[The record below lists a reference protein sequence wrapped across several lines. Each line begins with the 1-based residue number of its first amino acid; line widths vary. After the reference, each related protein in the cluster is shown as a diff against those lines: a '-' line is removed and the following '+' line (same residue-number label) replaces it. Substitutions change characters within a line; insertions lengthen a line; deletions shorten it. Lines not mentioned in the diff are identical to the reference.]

1 MTFLTG
7 RRHTVAMTDRRRRI
21 RGMVA
26 LLASVALLAGTAAC
40 GSASSTEAASSDGLA
55 VVASINQ
62 WGSVARDLGGSHVTV
77 TSIMTNTNVEA
88 HDYEPTTQ
96 DVARFTSAKVVV
108 VNGADYDSWASKA
121 ASSTSANLVDAAT
134 AGGKSSGD
142 NPHVWFSSAVRSA
155 TANAITKAY
164 RKADPD
170 HASEY
175 SSLNAAWHKRED
187 VLEKLIA
194 STRSTTKGKDYAA
207 TESVA
212 WYLAADLGMTDATP
226 SGYAQAVANE
236 GEPSAA
242 DITSF
247 QRKLADGAI
256 RMLIVNTQ
264 EADSV
269 TDTITAAA
277 TKNDVPVVD
286 LTEQMPSR
294 YDDLIDWMTALVR
307 QLAKA

>member
-1 MTFLTG
+1 MCADG
-7 RRHTVAMTDRRRRI
+7 DRTLRAALVRRI
-21 RGMVA
+21 RRGILAASAA
-26 LLASVALLAGTAAC
+26 LSLLVLPAC
-40 GSASSTEAASSDGLA
+40 GSAASTDAAASDGLA

-62 WGSVARDLGGSHVTV
+62 WGSMARDLGGSLVSV

-96 DVARFTSAKVVV
+96 DVARFSSAKVVV

-121 ASSTSANLVDAAT
+121 ASSTSADLVDAAT

-142 NPHVWFSSAVRSA
+142 NPHVWFSSTVRSR
-155 TANAITKAY
+155 TADAITTAY

-170 HASEY
+170 HASRY

-187 VLEKLIA
+187 ALDKLIA
-194 STRSTTKGKDYAA
+194 STRSTTKGKEYAA

-212 WYLAADLGMTDATP
+212 WYLADDLGMTDATP

-236 GEPSAA
+236 GEPSAS

-247 QRKLADGAI
+247 QKELAKGAI

-269 TDTITAAA
+269 TDTITTSAR
-277 TKNDVPVVD
+277 TNDVPIVN

-307 QLAKA
+307 QFAKA